1 MPATLSTVSRLL
13 FRMSLSVLNPHL
25 SLNRK
30 PNTACKKTIEE
41 LDKWDIK
48 KGEQRGEEYMEIRN
62 MNGTN
67 RPSFRRRVL
76 IEHLAHIK
84 GNIFSIL
91 LLGK

>member
-1 MPATLSTVSRLL
+1 MQKGR
-13 FRMSLSVLNPHL
+13 
-25 SLNRK
+25 
-30 PNTACKKTIEE
+30 IEE
-41 LDKWDIK
+41 LDKRDIK
-48 KGEQRGEEYMEIRN
+48 RVNKEEYMEIRN

-76 IEHLAHIK
+76 IEHLAHVK

>member
-1 MPATLSTVSRLL
+1 MQKDR
-13 FRMSLSVLNPHL
+13 
-25 SLNRK
+25 
-30 PNTACKKTIEE
+30 IEE
-41 LDKWDIK
+41 LDKRDIK
-48 KGEQRGEEYMEIRN
+48 RVNKEYMEIRN

-76 IEHLAHIK
+76 IEHLAHVK

>member
-1 MPATLSTVSRLL
+1 MQKDS
-13 FRMSLSVLNPHL
+13 
-25 SLNRK
+25 
-30 PNTACKKTIEE
+30 IEE
-41 LDKWDIK
+41 LDKRDIK
-48 KGEQRGEEYMEIRN
+48 RVNKEEYMEIRN

-76 IEHLAHIK
+76 IEHLAHVK

>member
-1 MPATLSTVSRLL
+1 MQKDR
-13 FRMSLSVLNPHL
+13 
-25 SLNRK
+25 
-30 PNTACKKTIEE
+30 IEE
-41 LDKWDIK
+41 LDKRDIK
-48 KGEQRGEEYMEIRN
+48 RVNKEEYMEIRN

-76 IEHLAHIK
+76 EHLAHVK

>member
-1 MPATLSTVSRLL
+1 MQKDR
-13 FRMSLSVLNPHL
+13 
-25 SLNRK
+25 
-30 PNTACKKTIEE
+30 IEE
-41 LDKWDIK
+41 LDKRDIK
-48 KGEQRGEEYMEIRN
+48 RVNKEDYMEIRN

-76 IEHLAHIK
+76 IEHLAHVK

>member
-1 MPATLSTVSRLL
+1 MQKGR
-13 FRMSLSVLNPHL
+13 
-25 SLNRK
+25 
-30 PNTACKKTIEE
+30 IEE
-41 LDKWDIK
+41 LDKRDIK
-48 KGEQRGEEYMEIRN
+48 RVNKEEYMDIRN

>member
-1 MPATLSTVSRLL
+1 MQKDR
-13 FRMSLSVLNPHL
+13 
-25 SLNRK
+25 
-30 PNTACKKTIEE
+30 IEE
-41 LDKWDIK
+41 LDKRDIK
-48 KGEQRGEEYMEIRN
+48 RVNKEEYMEIRN

-76 IEHLAHIK
+76 IEHLAHVK

>member
-1 MPATLSTVSRLL
+1 MQKDR
-13 FRMSLSVLNPHL
+13 
-25 SLNRK
+25 
-30 PNTACKKTIEE
+30 IEE

-48 KGEQRGEEYMEIRN
+48 RVNKEYIEIRN

-76 IEHLAHIK
+76 IEHLAHVK

>member
-1 MPATLSTVSRLL
+1 MQKDR
-13 FRMSLSVLNPHL
+13 
-25 SLNRK
+25 
-30 PNTACKKTIEE
+30 IEE
-41 LDKWDIK
+41 LDKRDTK
-48 KGEQRGEEYMEIRN
+48 RVNKEEYMEIRN

-76 IEHLAHIK
+76 IEHLAHVK

>member
-1 MPATLSTVSRLL
+1 MQKDR
-13 FRMSLSVLNPHL
+13 
-25 SLNRK
+25 
-30 PNTACKKTIEE
+30 IEE
-41 LDKWDIK
+41 LDKRDIK
-48 KGEQRGEEYMEIRN
+48 RVNKEEYMEIRN

>member
-1 MPATLSTVSRLL
+1 MQKDR
-13 FRMSLSVLNPHL
+13 
-25 SLNRK
+25 
-30 PNTACKKTIEE
+30 IEE
-41 LDKWDIK
+41 LDKRDIK
-48 KGEQRGEEYMEIRN
+48 RVNKEEYMEIRN

-67 RPSFRRRVL
+67 RPSFRRRVF

>member
-1 MPATLSTVSRLL
+1 MQKGR
-13 FRMSLSVLNPHL
+13 
-25 SLNRK
+25 
-30 PNTACKKTIEE
+30 IEE
-41 LDKWDIK
+41 LDKRDIK
-48 KGEQRGEEYMEIRN
+48 RVNKEEYMDIRN

-76 IEHLAHIK
+76 IEHLAHVK

>member
-1 MPATLSTVSRLL
+1 MQKDR
-13 FRMSLSVLNPHL
+13 
-25 SLNRK
+25 
-30 PNTACKKTIEE
+30 IEE
-41 LDKWDIK
+41 LDKWDK

-76 IEHLAHIK
+76 IEHLAHVK

>member
-1 MPATLSTVSRLL
+1 MQKDR
-13 FRMSLSVLNPHL
+13 
-25 SLNRK
+25 
-30 PNTACKKTIEE
+30 IEE
-41 LDKWDIK
+41 LDKRDIK
-48 KGEQRGEEYMEIRN
+48 RVNKEYMEIRN